1 MICLICPGVAITRS
15 LLFGRVGKL
24 VPACREPALQL
35 WVVLKL
41 ILPTPH
47 AREFDL
53 VSVTR
58 LILLSQTRVFET
70 TNAIRK
76 PSLFDLTEPSSPER
90 VGDPWESTG

>member
-15 LLFGRVGKL
+15 LMFGRVGKL

-47 AREFDL
+47 AQEFDL
-53 VSVTR
+53 VLVT
-58 LILLSQTRVFET
+58 
-70 TNAIRK
+70 
-76 PSLFDLTEPSSPER
+76 
-90 VGDPWESTG
+90 